1 MVGLFKYQFTINY
14 GQIINL
20 PIFHKTHLKL
30 IPNHDTLTSYHWPKA
45 KWLDNI
51 GLLQTTNRIP
61 IKFQAY
67 ESSIHPKTSISS
79 IKSNY
84 RNLP

>member
-51 GLLQTTNRIP
+51 GLLQ

-79 IKSNY
+79 IK
-84 RNLP
+84 